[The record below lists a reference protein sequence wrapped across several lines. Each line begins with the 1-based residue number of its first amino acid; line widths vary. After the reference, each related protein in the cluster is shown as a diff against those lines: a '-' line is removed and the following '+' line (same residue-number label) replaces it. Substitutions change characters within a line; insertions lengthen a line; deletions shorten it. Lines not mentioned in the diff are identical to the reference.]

1 MGAAPV
7 TPTLSEAVRQAKTLE
22 WRFDDYIV
30 FARRHWLTIVL
41 GGLLGWG
48 LAAWWVS
55 TIPNSY
61 QARARLLIDRSGG
74 EPVGFGETLSMSS
87 ARRDVEFLATEYQ
100 LITSRPVLEEV
111 LRALNLGGFP
121 PFSISSDPVGVLNE
135 LVSVVPVRG
144 TTLADIVATS
154 TNPTLAMRIAN
165 AVADAYVR
173 LNLERRQQQATG
185 GAEWLQEEVLR
196 TEGQMK
202 AAQEALQRFKEEHQM
217 VSLEDQQNVIVQRL
231 QELSSAATEAKTT
244 RLKAEAEW
252 AEISRALAAGKPV
265 DSLPIVRQSQRIL
278 TLDPQIAAKDT
289 ELADR
294 QKVYGEKH
302 PAIAQ
307 LTEEL
312 AALRQ
317 QREGEVGKV
326 VEDARL
332 EYAAVQAKEQELQ
345 QALVEQERLALGLNR
360 LKLDYE
366 NLNRQAQLSVD
377 LYNSLS
383 KRLKELEVVQSMQSN
398 NVRVVDDAKLP
409 GGPMAPHRVRI
420 VLQGLLL
427 GLVLG
432 GGLAFVQ
439 DLMTTTIRMRR
450 DLEELVNLPFL
461 GHVVRV
467 PIPRG
472 RRGGA
477 LFFSRHPDGVASE
490 SLRAVRTTLEFLL
503 PERATQRVLITSSL
517 PQEGKTTVSSNL
529 AVSLQEL
536 GRRVVIIDADMRRP
550 TLFRTFQVPIE
561 PGLSTYLQGQATLEE
576 ILQAPAHAQGVTVI
590 ASGATPPRPAD
601 LLASPKMG
609 QLLDLLAAS
618 FQYILVDT
626 PPVLAVA
633 DSTILSRVVDSAV
646 LIVRANRTTRENL
659 SSAHRILTQSPLK
672 FLTTILNDVRP
683 EYEYQYYRRGYGY
696 YTKRSPSPSAAPP
709 PGPSRG

>member
-1 MGAAPV
+1 MS
-7 TPTLSEAVRQAKTLE
+7 PTLSEAVRQAKTLE
-22 WRFDDYIV
+22 WRFDDYVV
-30 FARRHWLTIVL
+30 FIRRHWLTIVL

-48 LAAWWVS
+48 AAAWWVS

-61 QARARLLIDRSGG
+61 QAQTRLLIDRYSG
-74 EPVGFGETLSMSS
+74 EPVGFGETASMSS
-87 ARRDVEFLATEYQ
+87 ARRDIEFLATEYQ
-100 LITSRPVLEEV
+100 LIISRPVLEEV
-111 LRALNLGGFP
+111 LRTMNLGGFP
-121 PFSISSDPVGVLNE
+121 PFSISNDPAGVLSG

-144 TTLADIVATS
+144 TKLVDIVVTS

-165 AVADAYVR
+165 TVAETYVQ

-185 GAEWLQEEVLR
+185 GAEWLQEEVVK

-202 AAQEALQRFKEEHQM
+202 AAQEALQGFKEKHQM

-231 QELSSAATEAKTT
+231 QELSSAATEAKTA
-244 RLKAEAEW
+244 RLNGEAEW
-252 AEISRALAAGKPV
+252 AEISRALSAGRPV
-265 DSLPIVRQSQRIL
+265 DSLPIVRQSPRIL
-278 TLDPQIAAKDT
+278 TLEPQIAAKET
-289 ELADR
+289 ELSDR
-294 QKVYGEKH
+294 QKIYGEKH

-312 AALRQ
+312 TALRK
-317 QREGEVGKV
+317 QREAEVGKV

-332 EYAAVQAKEQELQ
+332 EYSAVQAKEQELQ

-398 NVRVVDDAKLP
+398 NVRIVDGAKLP
-409 GGPMAPHRVRI
+409 DGPIAPHRVRI

-427 GLVLG
+427 GLVVG
-432 GGLAFVQ
+432 GGLAFLQ

-467 PIPRG
+467 PLPRG

-477 LFFSRHPDGVASE
+477 LFFSRHPDGVAAE

-503 PERATQRVLITSSL
+503 PERTTQRVLITSSL

-561 PGLSTYLQGQATLEE
+561 PGLSTYLQGQAALEE
-576 ILQAPAHAQGVTVI
+576 ILQTPAHVQGVTVI

-609 QLLDLLAAS
+609 QLLEQLSAS

-633 DSTILSRVVDSAV
+633 DSTILSRVVDSAI

-659 SSAHRILTQSPLK
+659 SSTQRILTQSPLK
-672 FLTTILNDVRP
+672 FVATILNDIRP
-683 EYEYQYYRRGYGY
+683 EYEYQYYRRGYSY
-696 YTKRSPSPSAAPP
+696 YTKRPPSTPVPAQSP
-709 PGPSRG
+709 G